1 MVEEEPI
8 EQEED
13 PIEDR
18 DPKEE
23 YVESENPN
31 AIQTK
36 EGNPK
41 GETIGDDDNA
51 KELVEESREPEIVSL
66 HWKREGG
73 V

>member
-1 MVEEEPI
+1 MV
-8 EQEED
+8 EED
-13 PIEDR
+13 PIEDK
-18 DPKEE
+18 DPKEQ

-31 AIQTK
+31 AIQT
-36 EGNPK
+36 EMGNPK
-41 GETIGDDDNA
+41 GETIGDDDND